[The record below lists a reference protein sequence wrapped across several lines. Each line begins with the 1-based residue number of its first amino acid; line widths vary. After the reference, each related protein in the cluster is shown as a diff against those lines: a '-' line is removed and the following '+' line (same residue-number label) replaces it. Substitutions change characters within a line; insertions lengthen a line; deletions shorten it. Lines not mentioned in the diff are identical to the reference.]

1 MYTNRP
7 GCTIYEKTVQNR
19 APTYI
24 RHEVGEIYWEENT
37 EQADGS
43 DRSPKNVAFVSIP
56 AASTSYSPKNGD
68 RIVGTVINDE
78 LPPPDAMTIM
88 SAKNLCYGSP
98 TVQHW
103 ELNAK

>member
-56 AASTSYSPKNGD
+56 AASTSYSPKTGD
-68 RIVGTVINDE
+68 RIVGTVIDDE
-78 LPPPDAMTIM
+78 QPPSKAMSVM
-88 SAKNLCYGSP
+88 KSSDLRYGSP
-98 TVQHW
+98 LVQHW
-103 ELNAK
+103 EITAE